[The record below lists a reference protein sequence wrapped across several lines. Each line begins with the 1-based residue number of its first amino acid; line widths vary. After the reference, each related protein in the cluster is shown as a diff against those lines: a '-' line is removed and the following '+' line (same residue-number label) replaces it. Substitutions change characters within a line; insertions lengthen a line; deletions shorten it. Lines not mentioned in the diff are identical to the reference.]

1 MVVSMRN
8 VHYAKSAYF
17 PFKEVRTMSV
27 DVGGLLRKIRKK
39 KGWSQEE
46 AAFQMHTTQSTIS
59 RLEKNLV
66 ACEVGFLLRFGKV
79 TNCEDLVIASLFSLD
94 VIIQASTIV
103 PLFVNFFT
111 HLM

>member
-1 MVVSMRN
+1 
-8 VHYAKSAYF
+8 
-17 PFKEVRTMSV
+17 MSV

-66 ACEVGFLLRFGKV
+66 ACEVGFLLRFGKL
-79 TNCEDLVIASLFSLD
+79 TNCEDVVVASLFSLD
-94 VIIQASTIV
+94 VITQAATLV
-103 PLFVNFFT
+103 PMFGYYFISLF
-111 HLM
+111 